1 MSNKLVV
8 KGRVGQEPKNGISQ
22 AGKAWASFSVADSE
36 GKDKPT
42 IWWHCMASGATAE
55 KIADHYH
62 KGSKIEV
69 EGKISENEWQ
79 GQKRLQVFVFKVIGE
94 GDTIKSADQ
103 FGQEVDEG
111 GF

>member
-1 MSNKLVV
+1 MNRINI
-8 KGRVGQEPKNGISQ
+8 KGRIGQEPKNGISQ

-42 IWWHCMASGATAE
+42 IWWRCMASGNTAE
-55 KIADHYH
+55 TIADHYH

-69 EGKISENEWQ
+69 EGKISEKEWQ
-79 GQKRLQVFVFKVIGE
+79 GQKQFQVFVFKVIGE
-94 GDTIKSADQ
+94 GEPIKSADH